1 LFKPKD
7 VAAAL
12 QRGVFW
18 IGEGGID
25 LPLCAALSA
34 ELQTLVATSQ
44 LQPAGVGRAA
54 SHRRDAGLR
63 GDRIAWLTS
72 ATPSQRLFLKTLERL
87 RVSLNRTLFLGVTG
101 IEAHFAN
108 YPAGTRYACHVDS
121 FVGASNRVVS
131 VVAYLNVDWQRGDG
145 GELVLYA
152 PDAAREIARVEP
164 RAGTVVVFL
173 SEEVPH
179 EVLPA
184 VRQRDSI
191 AAWFRR
197 R

>member
-1 LFKPKD
+1 M
-7 VAAAL
+7 AL

-18 IGEGGID
+18 ISERGLD
-25 LPLCAALSA
+25 LPLCAALTA
-34 ELQTLVATSQ
+34 ELRALAAASR
-44 LQPAGVGRAA
+44 LHGAGVGRAA
-54 SHRRDAGLR
+54 SHRRDTGLR

-72 ATPSQRLFLKTLERL
+72 ATPSQRQLLKSLERL
-87 RVSLNRTLFLGVTG
+87 RVALNRTLYLGISG

-108 YPAGTRYACHVDS
+108 YPPGARYARHVDS
-121 FVGASNRVVS
+121 FVGASNRVISLVT
-131 VVAYLNVDWQRGDG
+131 YLNADWRHDDG

-152 PDAAREIARVEP
+152 SDAARELARVEP

-179 EVLPA
+179 EVMPA
-184 VRQRDSI
+184 TRPRDSI

-197 R
+197 P